1 MSKDPAFLFYSS
13 NFLSGTMFFTDD
25 QVGKYIRLLCAQH
38 QNGRMTE
45 KQVLSICKTKD
56 PDIFSKLVFKDGV
69 YFNEKLE
76 EVMEKR
82 LNFTE
87 SRRNNGLKGGR
98 PTKKHKPS
106 AKPSANLHINTN
118 TNTNIIAHLNKI
130 TGKKFRPDSVE
141 TIKNINARLKENYS
155 EDDFKTVIEKKA
167 QEWTG
172 TEYER
177 YLTPDTLFGKKFD
190 KYLNQ
195 SGNLIKP
202 KEPPKSFARQ
212 DADDL
217 DDVLKNLK
225 LNSLREVKTN
235 VGLGEGKLISNGN
248 YKNVSSL

>member
-13 NFLSGTMFFTDD
+13 NFLTGTMFFSDE

-56 PDIFSKLVFKDGV
+56 TEIISKFKFQDGF

-87 SRRNNGLKGGR
+87 SRRKSGLKGGR
-98 PTKKHKPS
+98 PKASAKPS
-106 AKPSANLHINTN
+106 AKPSANLAINTN
-118 TNTNIIAHLNKI
+118 TIIITHLNNI
-130 TGKKFRPDSVE
+130 TGKKFRSDSLKTAKV
-141 TIKNINARLKENYS
+141 ISARLREGYS
-155 EDDFKTVIEKKA
+155 EGDFKAVIEKKFS
-167 QEWTG
+167 EWTG
-172 TEYER
+172 TEFEK
-177 YLTPDTLFGKKFD
+177 YLTPDTLFGEKFD

-202 KEPPKSFARQ
+202 KEQKSFARQ
-212 DADDL
+212 DDDDL
-217 DDVLKNLK
+217 GDMLAQINETNRRVQNAKLGRGQGEFISGGGDQIDV
-225 LNSLREVKTN
+225 S
-235 VGLGEGKLISNGN
+235 I
-248 YKNVSSL
+248 